1 MKIKI
6 LSICL
11 LLLLNSCGFQPIYN
25 SKNFHNFSLEII
37 SIDGDREINNFI
49 KNNLKIFLNDFYKN
63 KFSLKITTNYN
74 KNILTK
80 DTQGKATDY
89 ELIIQANFEVISDKS
104 NYDFKILKKFNIKN
118 LNDPFQEKEYERNIK
133 QNLVNLIT
141 DELLNKISLI
151 E

>member
-25 SKNFHNFSLEII
+25 SKNLQNFSLEII
-37 SIDGDREINNFI
+37 SIDGDREVNNFV
-49 KNNLKIFLNDFYKN
+49 KNNLRIYLNNLYKN
-63 KFSLKITTNYN
+63 KFSLNITTDYK

-89 ELIIQANFEVISDKS
+89 ELIIQANFEVISNKS
-104 NYDFKILKKFNIKN
+104 NYDFEIIKKFNIKN
-118 LNDPFQEKEYERNIK
+118 LNDSFQEKEYERTIK
-133 QNLVNLIT
+133 QNLVNIIT
-141 DELLNKISLI
+141 NELLNKISVI

>member
-25 SKNFHNFSLEII
+25 SKNLQNFSLEII
-37 SIDGDREINNFI
+37 SINGDREVNNFI
-49 KNNLKIFLNDFYKN
+49 KNNLKIHLNNLYKN
-63 KFSLKITTNYN
+63 KFSLKITTDYI

-80 DTQGKATDY
+80 DVQGKATDY
-89 ELIIQANFEVISDKS
+89 ELIIQANFEVISNKN
-104 NYDFKILKKFNIKN
+104 NYDFEIIKKFNIKN
-118 LNDPFQEKEYERNIK
+118 LNDSFQEKEYERTIK
-133 QNLVNLIT
+133 QNLANIIT
-141 DELLNKISLI
+141 NELLNKISVI